1 MTLSPDQEQA
11 LARKARVVAVV
22 ITVAMV
28 FWMGAQW
35 LGGRIGLQTKYVFLF
50 DLATLAA
57 FVWAMINTYQ
67 IWRTRRDSRGT
78 E

>member
-1 MTLSPDQEQA
+1 MTLSPDQDEA
-11 LARKARVVAVV
+11 LTRKARMVAVV

-35 LGGRIGLQTKYVFLF
+35 LGGQIGLQTKFVFLF

-57 FVWAMINTYQ
+57 FLWAMINTYQ
-67 IWRTRRDSRGT
+67 IWRTRRDSRG
-78 E
+78 

>member
-1 MTLSPDQEQA
+1 MTLSHDQEEA

-22 ITVAMV
+22 IAVAMV
-28 FWMGAQW
+28 LWMGAQW
-35 LGGRIGLQTKYVFLF
+35 IGLQIGLQPRFAFLF
-50 DLATLAA
+50 DAVTLAV